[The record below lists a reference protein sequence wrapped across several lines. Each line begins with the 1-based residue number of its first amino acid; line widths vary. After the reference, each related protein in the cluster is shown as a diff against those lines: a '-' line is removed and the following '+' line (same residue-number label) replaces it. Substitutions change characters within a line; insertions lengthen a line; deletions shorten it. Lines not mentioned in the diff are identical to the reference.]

1 MGGCSRFR
9 EKAVSSIDE
18 HLERAKFTVVV
29 LRAKM
34 GFARCGQRFRAAF
47 TVYGRLTAVHADLIE
62 HEHPDNEAV
71 ANFKNKK
78 PREGGFCRQ

>member
-1 MGGCSRFR
+1 
-9 EKAVSSIDE
+9 
-18 HLERAKFTVVV
+18 
-29 LRAKM
+29 M

-47 TVYGRLTAVHADLIE
+47 TFYGRLTAVHADLIE